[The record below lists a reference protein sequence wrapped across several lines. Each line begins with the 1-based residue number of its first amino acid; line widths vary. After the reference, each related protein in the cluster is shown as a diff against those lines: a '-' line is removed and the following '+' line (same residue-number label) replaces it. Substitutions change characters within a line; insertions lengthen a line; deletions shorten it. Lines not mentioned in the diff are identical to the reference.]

1 VVSSNHNEEAKAN
14 RSYIGAT
21 ATRKTGPC
29 SPGYGRVAG
38 VPDSQGHRYVFEE
51 GEVMTTINA
60 RQAIIQR
67 MARYGFTPEMCADKT
82 PDQLLH
88 LAAML
93 VGHRRYLG
101 ILEAD
106 EIVRLG
112 EMEKL
117 AAELR
122 QVN

>member
-1 VVSSNHNEEAKAN
+1 
-14 RSYIGAT
+14 
-21 ATRKTGPC
+21 
-29 SPGYGRVAG
+29 
-38 VPDSQGHRYVFEE
+38 
-51 GEVMTTINA
+51 MTPTEA
-60 RQAIIQR
+60 RQTLVAR
-67 MARYGFTPEMCADKT
+67 VARYGFSPEMCESKT
-82 PDQLLH
+82 SDELLH

-106 EIVRLG
+106 ETIRLG